1 MAKSK
6 NTKKKA
12 LKNGFHITLSIKGC
26 FLAGSVF
33 FLGIVW
39 AFILGVIVG
48 RGYGP
53 IDIISPLKKRVLPSS
68 INSKSSAQHPTPNV
82 HKKVLS
88 PTELTFLNK
97 VRQNDIESK
106 IVSPKKSNIKESY
119 SHASK
124 KEHRYQYIIQISSFR
139 NKKDALSLVKRLH
152 QKKFSAKVEE
162 VTINGSSFYRVL
174 VVIQGSSD
182 YIQDKMELLSKM
194 GFKDYIV
201 KMRKKL

>member
-12 LKNGFHITLSIKGC
+12 LKNGFHITLNIKGC
-26 FLAGSVF
+26 FLAGFVF
-33 FLGIVW
+33 FLGMVW

-53 IDIISPLKKRVLPSS
+53 IDIMSPFKKKVLRSS
-68 INSKSSAQHPTPNV
+68 INPKLSGQHPTPNV

-106 IVSPKKSNIKESY
+106 IVGPKKSNTKKSY

-124 KEHRYQYIIQISSFR
+124 NDHRYQYIIQISSFK

-152 QKKFSAKVEE
+152 KKNFSAKIEE

-174 VVIQGSSD
+174 VVIEGSSD

-194 GFKDYIV
+194 GFKNYIV

>member
-26 FLAGSVF
+26 VVAGFVF
-33 FLGIVW
+33 FLGMVW

-53 IDIISPLKKRVLPSS
+53 IDIMSPFKKRIKSSS
-68 INSKSSAQHPTPNV
+68 IITQSTTPQKPSNT

-88 PTELTFLNK
+88 PTELTFLTK
-97 VRQNDIESK
+97 VRQNDIENK
-106 IVSPKKSNIKESY
+106 IVGSKKSNIKKSY
-119 SHASK
+119 SHTSK
-124 KEHRYQYIIQISSFR
+124 KDHRYQYIIQISSFK
-139 NKKDALSLVKRLH
+139 NKKDALCLVKRLRE
-152 QKKFSAKVEE
+152 KNFSAKIEE
-162 VTINGSSFYRVL
+162 VTINGHSFFRVL
-174 VVIQGSSD
+174 VVIEGSSNSVE
-182 YIQDKMELLSKM
+182 DKIALLSKM
-194 GFKDYIV
+194 GFKNYIV